1 MNAPI
6 FEQQFAVHVH
16 TDEDIE
22 RRELIAHTA
31 GPAGI
36 ASMELED
43 GLDISI
49 DYTETG
55 LVTQIDIESD
65 SEATSLPTLIGDER
79 AVDALNAQPRSEG
92 QPVLLRAQSEY
103 VGPGQSINPVNNR
116 SRAFGNA
123 VACVS
128 TAQDQ
133 SEDRLVRAIAVFEL
147 AQRMTGLSTE
157 AHNDS
162 NMFTSF
168 LETNLSDAAATVS
181 SNYDKLLVRA
191 VQSKVLDDLTELLS
205 QVAESGTL
213 SSEASKALRQAMS
226 TSSPKPIEDITLR
239 SGEHVHVKAP
249 GRVEIL
255 SDQEQP
261 SRSDTW
267 FAYLADRESPD
278 SPIAS
283 GHVERHFTGW
293 SSNLVVPAALTAD
306 TSKLASLSIN
316 LSRTGETADSTFY
329 SAVRL
334 ARIAVDS
341 ELEKKKEEA
350 IFNWKEAEA
359 AWRTLDESNRA
370 SRARAFRKGNIKV
383 DRPRFLHR
391 LLKIAR

>member
-1 MNAPI
+1 MNDPI
-6 FEQQFAVHVH
+6 FEQQFVLHVH
-16 TDEDIE
+16 TDEEFE
-22 RRELIAHTA
+22 RRELIAYTS

-49 DYTETG
+49 DYAETG
-55 LVTQIDIESD
+55 LPTQIDIDSD
-65 SEATSLPTLIGDER
+65 SEAASLPALIGEER
-79 AVDALNAQPRSEG
+79 SLDALNSQPRSEG

-103 VGPGQSINPVNNR
+103 IGPGQSINPVNNR

-123 VACVS
+123 VSCVS
-128 TAQDQ
+128 VAQDQ
-133 SEDRLVRAIAVFEL
+133 SEDHLVRAIAIFEL
-147 AQRMTGLSTE
+147 AQRMTELSTD

-168 LETNLSDAAATVS
+168 LETNLNEAATTIS

-191 VQSKVLDDLTELLS
+191 VQLKVLDDVTELLS
-205 QVAESGTL
+205 LVAESGTL
-213 SSEASKALRQAMS
+213 SSEASKALQQAMS
-226 TSSPKPIEDITLR
+226 TPSPQPVGDITLR
-239 SGEHVHVKAP
+239 SGEQVRVKAS

-255 SDQEQP
+255 SDQDQP
-261 SRSDTW
+261 NQPDSW
-267 FAYLADRESPD
+267 FAYLASHEMPD

-283 GHVERHFTGW
+283 GLVERHHKGW
-293 SSNLVVPAALTAD
+293 SSNLVVPSALTTD
-306 TSKLASLSIN
+306 TAKLATLSIN
-316 LSRTGETADSTFY
+316 LSKTSETLEPTFY

-341 ELEKKKEEA
+341 ALDKKQEEA

-359 AWRTLDESNRA
+359 AWRKLDETNRV
-370 SRARAFRKGNIKV
+370 SRARAFRKGNIKI

-391 LLKIAR
+391 LLKITR